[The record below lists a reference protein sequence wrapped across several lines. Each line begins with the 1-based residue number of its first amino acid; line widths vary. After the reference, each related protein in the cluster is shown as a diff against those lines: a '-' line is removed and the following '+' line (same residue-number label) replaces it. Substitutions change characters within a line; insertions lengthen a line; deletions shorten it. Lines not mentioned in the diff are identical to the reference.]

1 METNQSRVGEINLEG
16 DRSPREKAIK
26 IIQEKKKK
34 DNPGTDSGSLNGH
47 DSGSSHKQE
56 LGKIFWGVWGGGG
69 VCVWSVYMT
78 TTDTVADMTDNLR
91 E

>member
-16 DRSPREKAIK
+16 DRPPREKAIK
-26 IIQEKKKK
+26 IIQKKKKK

-47 DSGSSHKQE
+47 DSGNSHKQE
-56 LGKIFWGVWGGGG
+56 LGKILGGG
-69 VCVWSVYMT
+69 VGWAGVWSVYMT